1 MGRLTSRR
9 GLIGIGQDAIA
20 NSYRFNSKIERKL
33 AWKPQKGYQ
42 EMFYTTR
49 ADIAIGGGSAGS
61 GKTAALLMD
70 CANPNHLKIKG
81 YNATIFRRSFPQI
94 TNPGGLL
101 DESRILY
108 EDIGGKVKLNPLD
121 WKFETGAK
129 ISFRHIQ
136 YDKSVYDYQGSQICK
151 LCFDE
156 LTHFC
161 LLPTVEVLTKNGWE
175 KITEVKN
182 GELVAS
188 YSQSREIEYK
198 KANLVSFNYD
208 GEMLKAENQSISM
221 TVTPN
226 HRIVQDKS
234 LTNSK
239 KNKGNH
245 YGGWKFNLASN
256 AYNKTI
262 RVPRTGGF
270 EGKEQKEYQ
279 LKLVTGRGLGKN
291 SNIVEKIKMDNWLAF
306 LGWYFSEGSAF
317 ENINKNAT
325 TGRGSPR
332 INIRQTR
339 TEHKEEIREVM
350 NNLGFKWVETKDGQ
364 FNIHSRQLFEE
375 LIKYGK
381 GAKEKRIPRW
391 LFELSIRQ
399 IEIFL
404 KAFEKGDGHRGK
416 SNEMQIGLC
425 NEGLIDD
432 LQELYF
438 LCGKIANKRYLK
450 TRTGFDT
457 YSLYVRE
464 KGQNT
469 AIVKNQWSKIAYKGK
484 IHCLQVEDNHTFLVR
499 DKGNYYW
506 TGNSEEVVF
515 YMLSRNRSGCG
526 VKPTVR
532 ATCNPDADSWVA
544 KFIEWWIDQ
553 ESGLPIKERRGK
565 LRYFIRREDETIW
578 GDSEEELQEKYGD
591 DVVAKSA
598 TFIYGTAEENQKLL
612 EKDPNYI
619 ANLQALHPVE
629 KARLLYGNWKVRFE
643 AGAIFDRHW
652 FTVIDEILD
661 NESKG
666 IEVRFWDMAAT
677 AKDTASKQNE
687 LNKAFY
693 TANMKMHK
701 IGDNYYITDVKWQRI
716 KGGNI
721 EQWLLDV
728 ASEDGEDVRIRWEL
742 EGGSAAKIVA
752 ESFREKLLA
761 HNGEYDVRAIK
772 PQGDKVTRALKVAS
786 CASRGEIFVLNREW
800 TNKFLNSVQDF
811 DGSRKPLTNDI
822 VDCLS
827 GCFNELEKAVDYV
840 FDDNNLTGFNKE
852 YSEDKFYRSRQ

>member
-42 EMFYTTR
+42 EMFYNTR

-70 CANPNHLKIKG
+70 CANPNHLKVKG

-108 EDIGGKVKLNPLD
+108 SDIGGKLKLNPLD
-121 WKFETGAK
+121 WSFETGAK

-156 LTHFC
+156 LTHF
-161 LLPTVEVLTKNGWE
+161 
-175 KITEVKN
+175 
-182 GELVAS
+182 
-188 YSQSREIEYK
+188 
-198 KANLVSFNYD
+198 
-208 GEMLKAENQSISM
+208 
-221 TVTPN
+221 
-226 HRIVQDKS
+226 
-234 LTNSK
+234 
-239 KNKGNH
+239 
-245 YGGWKFNLASN
+245 
-256 AYNKTI
+256 
-262 RVPRTGGF
+262 
-270 EGKEQKEYQ
+270 
-279 LKLVTGRGLGKN
+279 
-291 SNIVEKIKMDNWLAF
+291 
-306 LGWYFSEGSAF
+306 
-317 ENINKNAT
+317 
-325 TGRGSPR
+325 
-332 INIRQTR
+332 
-339 TEHKEEIREVM
+339 
-350 NNLGFKWVETKDGQ
+350 
-364 FNIHSRQLFEE
+364 
-375 LIKYGK
+375 
-381 GAKEKRIPRW
+381 
-391 LFELSIRQ
+391 
-399 IEIFL
+399 
-404 KAFEKGDGHRGK
+404 
-416 SNEMQIGLC
+416 
-425 NEGLIDD
+425 
-432 LQELYF
+432 
-438 LCGKIANKRYLK
+438 
-450 TRTGFDT
+450 
-457 YSLYVRE
+457 
-464 KGQNT
+464 
-469 AIVKNQWSKIAYKGK
+469 
-484 IHCLQVEDNHTFLVR
+484 
-499 DKGNYYW
+499 
-506 TGNSEEVVF
+506 SEEVVF

-553 ESGLPIKERRGK
+553 DSGLPIKERRGK

-578 GDSEEELQEKYGD
+578 GDSEEELKEKWGN

-652 FTVIDEILD
+652 FTVIDEIPD
-661 NESKG
+661 NERRG
-666 IEVRFWDMAAT
+666 IKVRFWDMAAT

-693 TANMKMHK
+693 TANMRMQK

-716 KGGNI
+716 KGGEI
-721 EQWLLDV
+721 EQWLIDV
-728 ASEDGEDVRIRWEL
+728 AREDGEEVRIRWEL

-752 ESFREKLLA
+752 ESFREKLLDD
-761 HNGEYDVRAIK
+761 NGDYDVRAIK

-827 GCFNELEKAVDYV
+827 GCFNELEKAVDYI
-840 FDDNNLTGFNKE
+840 FTDDNISGFNNE
-852 YSEDKFYRSRQ
+852 YSEDSFYRSRK